1 MAVSRLAVEGATF
14 DERAGRVEVE
24 SAILDGARVR
34 VSRDRRGALSLDGL
48 ARDLEAR
55 FPRGKGASPGTPLR
69 WRVARVEAKGVDLAW
84 RDATLAGSPTFTI
97 GDFHVSA
104 RDVTGPGMEK
114 IPFEARARWGRGT
127 SIRASGWAVPTP
139 LALDARVE
147 VEGLPL
153 ADGGPFLPPDAGLS
167 IAGGTLDLRATAA
180 LATQQG
186 RLTGSFGGSLAV
198 RSLQL
203 LDGKRAPL
211 LGWRAF
217 TVDGVT
223 GELEPLRLRVAR
235 VGIDG
240 LRAHVIL
247 DENGNSNVP
256 MGKDPRFEEDAGA
269 SPASRKGGERI
280 VVDEVVMRDGA
291 IEFTDRGVPGPFRAT
306 VKDIDVRLTG
316 ASNEPGRLA
325 DVKVQMTLP
334 KGAPLRIS
342 GKARPLQ
349 RPLHAEL
356 DVALEGL
363 DLSTATPYSGTF
375 LGLEVDR
382 GALTVKS
389 RTRVEQGRL
398 AAENRIRVDQLTF
411 GKAVKSDRA
420 TWLPVQLIV
429 DVLRDRN
436 GDIVL
441 DLPVKASTDDENLV
455 GTVIFQAAGEVV
467 FPPGSP
473 VRNVEF
479 EPCSTE
485 LSPRAQERL
494 RKLAEA
500 MRERPAMRVT
510 AVGFVDPEA
519 DGTAC
524 RAQALAPS
532 PIPGMPA
539 PGAGQGTQAAPSDD
553 AMLAQLA
560 RGRAAAVRMYLVQV
574 GEVDGSR
581 VASSTRDVRAAPAQ
595 KDGRRA
601 RVEFVRGTD

>member
-1 MAVSRLAVEGATF
+1 MLKDLEAQLPRSKPTASGKPARYRIARVEGKGISLSFT
-14 DERAGRVEVE
+14 
-24 SAILDGARVR
+24 DGAR
-34 VSRDRRGALSLDGL
+34 
-48 ARDLEAR
+48 
-55 FPRGKGASPGTPLR
+55 
-69 WRVARVEAKGVDLAW
+69 
-84 RDATLAGSPTFTI
+84 AGSPTFTLR
-97 GDFHVSA
+97 DVHFAA
-104 RDVTGPGMEK
+104 RDVTGPEMGL
-114 IPFEARARWGRGT
+114 IPFELDARWGKDAT
-127 SIRASGWAVPTP
+127 LQASGWAVPRP
-139 LALDARVE
+139 LSADVRLDVK
-147 VEGLPL
+147 GFPL
-153 ADGGPFLPPDAGLS
+153 ADGNSFLPPDPGMS
-167 IAGGTLDLRATAA
+167 IAGGTLDARVTAA
-180 LATQQG
+180 LASRG
-186 RLTGSFGGSLAV
+186 DRLTGTFGGSLAV
-198 RSLQL
+198 RSLRL
-203 LDGKRAPL
+203 LDRHGAGLVDWK
-211 LGWRAF
+211 AF
-217 TVDGVT
+217 TVDGVK
-223 GELEPLRLRVAR
+223 GELEPFRLQVAR
-235 VGIDG
+235 VGLDG
-240 LRAHVIL
+240 PRVHLIL
-247 DENGNSNVP
+247 DEKGNSNLP
-256 MGKDPRFEEDAGA
+256 KGKDPRLEEAPAGA
-269 SPASRKGGERI
+269 APARTQGGGPRI
-280 VVDEVVMRDGA
+280 VVDEFVMTDGVV
-291 IEFTDRGVPGPFRAT
+291 ELTDRGVPGPFRAT
-306 VKDIDVRLTG
+306 VRDIGVRLTG

-325 DVKVQMTLP
+325 DVRVQMTLP

-389 RTRVEQGRL
+389 RARVEQGRL
-398 AAENRIRVDQLTF
+398 AAENRIRVDQLAF
-411 GKAVKSDRA
+411 GKAVKSERA

-494 RKLAEA
+494 RKLAEVLK
-500 MRERPAMRVT
+500 ERPAMRVT

-519 DGTAC
+519 DGPAC
-524 RAQALAPS
+524 RAQALGPS

-539 PGAGQGTQAAPSDD
+539 SGAGQGTQAAPSDD